1 MTIRTRRFTP
11 PSEPIPTG
19 LGGRIRFRSLRAAG
33 VALAAVTAV
42 LSTTALTP
50 STPAQADAAQEQAQS
65 RPTAVWP
72 TAKRTEKVA
81 KTKPVSGTK
90 NFDFTRFVGTG
101 ALGGGGQGE
110 GQDPIL
116 ELADGTTVS
125 NVIIGS
131 PAADG
136 IHCRGTCT
144 LKNVWW
150 EDVGEDAATFKGTR
164 ANQTM
169 TIDGGGARK
178 AADKVFQH
186 NGPGTFVIRNF
197 EVSGF
202 GKLYRSCGVC
212 RTQYTRHVV
221 VDNVTVRAPGVDVVG
236 INATPYGDTARLSR
250 ITVLGDSARK
260 IVICQKFRGTT
271 SGEPAKTGSGPDGR
285 NCVYR
290 STDVT
295 YR

>member
-1 MTIRTRRFTP
+1 MIR
-11 PSEPIPTG
+11 I
-19 LGGRIRFRSLRAAG
+19 RSLRAAG
-33 VALAAVTAV
+33 IALAATAV
-42 LSTTALTP
+42 LSTTPLTAGASAATGS
-50 STPAQADAAQEQAQS
+50 STASTTVSSRSAQA
-65 RPTAVWP
+65 RPAAVWP
-72 TAKRTEKVA
+72 TAKRVEKVST
-81 KTKPVSGTK
+81 TKPVSGNK

-101 ALGGGGQGE
+101 ALGGSGQVE

-116 ELADGTTVS
+116 ELADGATVS

-169 TIDGGGARK
+169 TVDGGGARK

-197 EVSGF
+197 EVSDF

-221 VDNVTVRAPGVDVVG
+221 VDNVTVKAPGLDVVG

-250 ITVLGDSARK
+250 ITVVGDSARK
-260 IVICQKFRGTT
+260 IVVCQKFRGTT
-271 SGEPAKTGSGPDGR
+271 SGEPTKTGSGPDGR
-285 NCVYR
+285 NCIYK

>member
-1 MTIRTRRFTP
+1 MIRP
-11 PSEPIPTG
+11 
-19 LGGRIRFRSLRAAG
+19 RSLLAAG
-33 VALAAVTAV
+33 VALAAV
-42 LSTTALTP
+42 LSTTAWATAEP
-50 STPAQADAAQEQAQS
+50 
-65 RPTAVWP
+65 PTAESATAESVVRPAADWP
-72 TAKRTEKVA
+72 AAKRTEKVS
-81 KTKPVSGTK
+81 KTIPVSGNR
-90 NFDFTRFVGTG
+90 NFDFTRLVGTG
-101 ALGGGGQGE
+101 ALGGGDQTE

-116 ELADGTTVS
+116 ELSDGATVS
-125 NVIIGS
+125 NVIIGT

-164 ANQTM
+164 GNQTM

-197 EVSGF
+197 KVDTF

-212 RTQYTRHVV
+212 RTQYQRHVV
-221 VDNVTVRAPGVDVVG
+221 VDNVTVTAPGLDVVG
-236 INATPYGDTARLSR
+236 INATPYGDTARLTR
-250 ITVLGDSARK
+250 IAVAKDPTRK
-260 IVICQKFRGTT
+260 IVLCQKFRGTT

-285 NCVYR
+285 NCIYR
-290 STDVT
+290 SSDIT
-295 YR
+295 YK